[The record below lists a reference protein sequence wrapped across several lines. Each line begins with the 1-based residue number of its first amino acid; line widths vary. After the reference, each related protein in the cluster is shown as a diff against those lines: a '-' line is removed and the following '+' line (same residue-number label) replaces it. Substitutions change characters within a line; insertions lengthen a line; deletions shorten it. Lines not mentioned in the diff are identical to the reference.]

1 MISTAERARSNA
13 LEVQLGGEAIEQAQK
28 PSLGTATAVGLLAAM
43 IILFI
48 TFGSFVA
55 MGLPIITAL
64 LGLGTGIGL
73 AGLASQLIGMPSF
86 AIELAAMI
94 GLGVGID
101 YALFIVTRFRE
112 NFRAGAELQSAIEDA
127 MDSAGRAV
135 VFAGVTVIIA
145 LLGQFLLGVS
155 FLYGLAVASA
165 LAVLMTML
173 AALTVLPAAL
183 SRIGPRIGRPSRRE
197 RSHPPQ
203 PGAARHGFW
212 ASWANTIQRHPWP
225 GTVAGLAIMLVLAA
239 PCSRCDWATATPG
252 TTRPATPPGR
262 PTT

>member
-1 MISTAERARSNA
+1 
-13 LEVQLGGEAIEQAQK
+13 
-28 PSLGTATAVGLLAAM
+28 M

-55 MGLPIITAL
+55 MGPPIITAL

-73 AGLASQLIGMPSF
+73 AGLASQLIAVPSF

-112 NFRAGAELQSAIEDA
+112 NFRAGGELQPAIDDA

-135 VFAGVTVIIA
+135 LFAGVTVIIA

-183 SRIGPRIGRPSRRE
+183 SRLGPRIGRPSRRE
-197 RSHPPQ
+197 RAKT
-203 PGAARHGFW
+203 GRARRRAPRRLLGPVVQHDP
-212 ASWANTIQRHPWP
+212 TTPWP
-225 GTVAGLAIMLVLAA
+225 GAVAGLAIMLVLAA
-239 PCSRCDWATATPG
+239 PALSLRLG
-252 TTRPATPPGR
+252 QQRR
-262 PTT
+262 R